1 MGRQGHQD
9 TPTLSKPQQQPDPG
23 LKLLVAEDHYLSQ
36 KVIRG
41 MLGKLGLKA
50 DIASNGKEALELA
63 SSTRYDLI
71 LMDCEMPEMDGFEA
85 TRMIRAQEQKQ
96 ALPAVPIVALTAHI
110 LREHKDRSLAA
121 GMNAHLPKPVEL
133 NVLRETLVRFPRPDA
148 TDSDSWIANDEKR
161 D

>member
-1 MGRQGHQD
+1 
-9 TPTLSKPQQQPDPG
+9 
-23 LKLLVAEDHYLSQ
+23 
-36 KVIRG
+36 

-63 SSTRYDLI
+63 SNTRYDLI

-133 NVLRETLVRFPRPDA
+133 NVLRETLVRFTRPDA